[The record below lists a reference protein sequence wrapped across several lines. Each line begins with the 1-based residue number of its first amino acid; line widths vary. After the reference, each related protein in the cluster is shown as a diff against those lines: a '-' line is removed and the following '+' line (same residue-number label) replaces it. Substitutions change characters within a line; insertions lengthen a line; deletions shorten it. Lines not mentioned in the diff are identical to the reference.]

1 MENTIKTY
9 DARNVDVD
17 VDGILLTGFGEDTM
31 VECSQDDDTMSAK
44 NDAKGNVGITI
55 NNKTMGSIKVTLMQ
69 TSPSVNYLDKL
80 ARNRSIVPI
89 WVTSNNEIKE
99 VVGGTK
105 AFVKKYADKKFGA
118 EVDERVFEF
127 QVTDYTVE

>member
-1 MENTIKTY
+1 MDIKTY
-9 DARNVDVD
+9 DARKVNVDVG
-17 VDGILLTGFGEDTM
+17 GISLTGFGEDTM

-55 NNKTMGSIKVTLMQ
+55 NNKTMGTIKVTLMQ

-80 ARNRSIVPI
+80 AKSRKIFPI

-105 AFVKKYADKKFGA
+105 AFVTKPADKSFGA
-118 EVDERVFEF
+118 EVDERQFEIR
-127 QVTDYTVE
+127 VTDYTVE

>member
-1 MENTIKTY
+1 MGTY
-9 DARNVDVD
+9 DARRVDVD
-17 VDGILLTGFGEDTM
+17 VNGILLTGFGEDAM

-55 NNKTMGSIKVTLMQ
+55 NNKTMGTIKVTLMQ
-69 TSPSVNYLDKL
+69 TSPSVNYLDKI
-80 ARNRSIVPI
+80 AKSRKIFPI

-105 AFVKKYADKKFGA
+105 AFVTKPADKSFGA
-118 EVDERVFEF
+118 EVDERQFEIR
-127 QVTDYTVE
+127 VTDYTVE

>member
-1 MENTIKTY
+1 MDIKTY
-9 DARNVDVD
+9 DARKVNVDVG
-17 VDGILLTGFGEDTM
+17 GISLTGFGEDTM

-55 NNKTMGSIKVTLMQ
+55 NNKTMGTIKVTLMQ

-80 ARNRSIVPI
+80 AKSRKIFPI
-89 WVTSNNEIKE
+89 WVTSKNEIKE

-105 AFVKKYADKKFGA
+105 AFVTKPADKSFGA
-118 EVDERVFEF
+118 EVDERQFEIR
-127 QVTDYTVE
+127 VTDYTVE